1 MHYLAI
7 YLFTHWLLFSS
18 RSHRYCRWKA
28 SWSRCTRLVFNY
40 IMLLVRKKTIIDNN
54 FVVFSTENNYP
65 YLYWVFR
72 PIYFEN
78 EPLRPGRTSLS
89 PEYSF
94 HPEGTPLYLSMR
106 AGFFWI
112 IQFGPQTGIDF
123 AHFGLESGMVFEGIL
138 ECMNVFVVSVPN
150 S

>member
-1 MHYLAI
+1 M
-7 YLFTHWLLFSS
+7 
-18 RSHRYCRWKA
+18 
-28 SWSRCTRLVFNY
+28 LV
-40 IMLLVRKKTIIDNN
+40 VRKKTIIDNN

-72 PIYFEN
+72 PTYFEN
-78 EPLRPGRTSLS
+78 EPLRPGYLTKPRIQL
-89 PEYSF
+89 P
-94 HPEGTPLYLSMR
+94 PEGTPLYLSMR

-150 S
+150 N

>member
-78 EPLRPGRTSLS
+78 EPLRPGYLTKPRIQLS
-89 PEYSF
+89 PGGYSLIF
-94 HPEGTPLYLSMR
+94 VYEGR
-106 AGFFWI
+106 VFWI

-150 S
+150 N